1 MRSEASNVIPFP
13 LSHDDR
19 LRIATRRLG
28 LAMDAQAQALAELRS
43 FLAPQAGT
51 VAVPHRATLNKG

>member
-19 LRIATRRLG
+19 LRIATRRLA
-28 LAMDAQAQALAELRS
+28 LSMDAQMEALAGLRS
-43 FLAPQAGT
+43 FLAPLAGT
-51 VAVPHRATLNKG
+51 MAVPHHATLNKG

>member
-19 LRIATRRLG
+19 LRIATRRLT
-28 LAMDAQAQALAELRS
+28 LAMDAQAGALADLRS
-43 FLAPQAGT
+43 FLAPLAG
-51 VAVPHRATLNKG
+51 AAAAPHHATLNKG